1 MMPGDV
7 LFWKITGLALLG
19 FGLGMLPFSLWLAR
33 LGAGAD
39 LRTAGDGNPGAT
51 NAWRV
56 AGWKAGLAAYILDVA
71 KAALPLGLAGQI
83 VRVQGW
89 PLLVLA
95 LMPTLGHI
103 FSPLLKW
110 RGGKGLATILGV
122 WIGLSLWEVPL
133 VILLALVI
141 FKRLIRGDAWVI
153 IFTEM
158 FGLAYVLA
166 RQFSWVWATIFLFQL
181 GLTFWTH
188 RHEFGSAP
196 RWRGRSS

>member
-1 MMPGDV
+1 MNCKEIANTM
-7 LFWKITGLALLG
+7 LAISLIFNLLLYKQMITRWFAIFIEANKIIAACKVVNLDHCFASNITRSH
-19 FGLGMLPFSLWLAR
+19 FLP
-33 LGAGAD
+33 
-39 LRTAGDGNPGAT
+39 
-51 NAWRV
+51 
-56 AGWKAGLAAYILDVA
+56 K
-71 KAALPLGLAGQI
+71 
-83 VRVQGW
+83 
-89 PLLVLA
+89 
-95 LMPTLGHI
+95 HI

-196 RWRGRSS
+196 RWRASAPSSVWARRGRRRRAMPLHR